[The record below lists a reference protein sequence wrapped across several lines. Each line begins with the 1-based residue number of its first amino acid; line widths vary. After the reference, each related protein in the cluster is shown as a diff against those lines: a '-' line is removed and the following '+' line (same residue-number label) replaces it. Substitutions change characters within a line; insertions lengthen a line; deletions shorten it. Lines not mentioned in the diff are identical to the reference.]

1 MRRLLAVAVLLVAS
15 PALAQTGADSA
26 RAADSLPYATVRR
39 LDGAA
44 LRALPVDRVSEAL
57 RLLPGVTSGVTG
69 PVSVRGGRPADL
81 AAELDGV
88 PVDAGVRGIA
98 STALL
103 RAFQDFAGQR
113 ELLGPG
119 GVGGLELLAGPA
131 GAGRGDA
138 GSGLLSLATP
148 DGGDRWSGRVAAST
162 DGIWGREQSQGYNR
176 LEVAAGGAFGRFRI
190 HAAGTLDGAKSV
202 ATAPGAG
209 DAPIYVATGVERTMA
224 VPDVLGDPTSDTT
237 YVDIHRFEAAPGT
250 RLPASANSAGQAQV
264 KLSWQATATRV
275 FASAALAQ
283 DQARHFDYANL
294 YNPQQLGAGRTTSR
308 VLSLGAS
315 HRFGGARPL
324 TLEGFASL
332 QRDLGEDG
340 PLASDAELDSRD
352 PFGGFLLSPLD
363 LRFGF
368 EDFPVNDQLVDN
380 YRRNTQGSRRSP
392 YDLANLN
399 QYSLIDRWR
408 NNAYGVN
415 GFSESG
421 GPVGRLTLFEEE
433 RTVLGARAGIDLGG
447 SRLRLGVDAT
457 SWDIA
462 NYAHALTSQ
471 AGSDVWIESPS
482 GAALWLENEFRLGP
496 HGSVAVGLRYERFA
510 SGAERP
516 WLREDDVGSPEFDR
530 YAWFPRISSYGYD
543 GTDWDPSLIEF
554 REDDAHGAV
563 GGSVRVA
570 YAASPRL
577 ALRGGFGRYPRRP
590 DFQLVYA
597 GVNTDIAITSGSLP
611 YGDDL
616 DFETVTHGEVGG
628 RYRLGA
634 GFTFD
639 AAAWVRTVDDEIR
652 TVLVSAYDPSL
663 NRFRDISR
671 YANAANGTRGMGV
684 DLVVERRVGA
694 LTGWAGW
701 SWQDVT
707 AEVPNFDGP
716 RDRPAPTSR
725 PHLLY
730 LVAEGRTPAGWR
742 AGTLL
747 GTVAQGGSAALAF
760 RVASGSA
767 YRRCTNVQQN
777 SAILSGTGCL
787 AVPHD
792 GTSDSRTPTVSTLD
806 LRLAKAF
813 DLRGTTLS
821 FFLDARNLLGTENV
835 LRVFSAT
842 GETES
847 PLAQEEWWRGDSVD
861 FASEAQ
867 QNGAYGPDRAIDLTF
882 GGAPD
887 PFTACGGWVGP
898 SNLPAAPNCAYLIE
912 AERRF
917 GDGDGRFTLAE
928 QRLAS
933 EAIYRTV
940 YGRSQL
946 LGPGRRVRVGV
957 SLAL

>member
-1 MRRLLAVAVLLVAS
+1 
-15 PALAQTGADSA
+15 
-26 RAADSLPYATVRR
+26 
-39 LDGAA
+39 
-44 LRALPVDRVSEAL
+44 
-57 RLLPGVTSGVTG
+57 
-69 PVSVRGGRPADL
+69 
-81 AAELDGV
+81 
-88 PVDAGVRGIA
+88 
-98 STALL
+98 
-103 RAFQDFAGQR
+103 
-113 ELLGPG
+113 
-119 GVGGLELLAGPA
+119 
-131 GAGRGDA
+131 
-138 GSGLLSLATP
+138 
-148 DGGDRWSGRVAAST
+148 
-162 DGIWGREQSQGYNR
+162 
-176 LEVAAGGAFGRFRI
+176 
-190 HAAGTLDGAKSV
+190 
-202 ATAPGAG
+202 
-209 DAPIYVATGVERTMA
+209 
-224 VPDVLGDPTSDTT
+224 
-237 YVDIHRFEAAPGT
+237 
-250 RLPASANSAGQAQV
+250 
-264 KLSWQATATRV
+264 
-275 FASAALAQ
+275 
-283 DQARHFDYANL
+283 
-294 YNPQQLGAGRTTSR
+294 
-308 VLSLGAS
+308 
-315 HRFGGARPL
+315 
-324 TLEGFASL
+324 
-332 QRDLGEDG
+332 
-340 PLASDAELDSRD
+340 
-352 PFGGFLLSPLD
+352 
-363 LRFGF
+363 
-368 EDFPVNDQLVDN
+368 
-380 YRRNTQGSRRSP
+380 
-392 YDLANLN
+392 
-399 QYSLIDRWR
+399 
-408 NNAYGVN
+408 
-415 GFSESG
+415 
-421 GPVGRLTLFEEE
+421 
-433 RTVLGARAGIDLGG
+433 
-447 SRLRLGVDAT
+447 
-457 SWDIA
+457 
-462 NYAHALTSQ
+462 
-471 AGSDVWIESPS
+471 
-482 GAALWLENEFRLGP
+482 
-496 HGSVAVGLRYERFA
+496 
-510 SGAERP
+510 
-516 WLREDDVGSPEFDR
+516 
-530 YAWFPRISSYGYD
+530 
-543 GTDWDPSLIEF
+543 
-554 REDDAHGAV
+554 
-563 GGSVRVA
+563 
-570 YAASPRL
+570 
-577 ALRGGFGRYPRRP
+577 
-590 DFQLVYA
+590 
-597 GVNTDIAITSGSLP
+597 
-611 YGDDL
+611 
-616 DFETVTHGEVGG
+616 
-628 RYRLGA
+628 
-634 GFTFD
+634 
-639 AAAWVRTVDDEIR
+639 
-652 TVLVSAYDPSL
+652 
-663 NRFRDISR
+663 
-671 YANAANGTRGMGV
+671 MGV

-716 RDRPAPTSR
+716 RDRPTPTSR